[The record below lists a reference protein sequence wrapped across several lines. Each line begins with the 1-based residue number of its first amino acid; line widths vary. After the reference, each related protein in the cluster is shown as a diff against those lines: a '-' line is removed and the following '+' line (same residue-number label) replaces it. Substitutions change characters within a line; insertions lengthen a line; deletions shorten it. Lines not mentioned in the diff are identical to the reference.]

1 VADHSMPSSRAAVEP
16 GSAAER
22 SSRDRRPRAPRGEP
36 PRSDHGG
43 GGTGSPNGSLVS
55 GSWMGHG
62 WVPLRLSCWWLAVV
76 FAVSHF
82 SGGASANG
90 FISGPERRCPIN
102 EVAACH
108 RPLHVRLLG
117 ARFHPDGTRSMRQ
130 PAGSAVRAGQ
140 SSRPTV
146 RSRRAK
152 KRPSRRTT
160 SQRERR
166 SPASRRGSSTS
177 PGPRSH
183 VLPPAHRCRRGLP
196 RPIGAQLRGL
206 RAVGLE
212 DQGLQRLSVHRR
224 VPANGM

>member
-1 VADHSMPSSRAAVEP
+1 
-16 GSAAER
+16 
-22 SSRDRRPRAPRGEP
+22 
-36 PRSDHGG
+36 
-43 GGTGSPNGSLVS
+43 
-55 GSWMGHG
+55 MGHG

-82 SGGASANG
+82 SGNASANG

-177 PGPRSH
+177 PGRCSH
-183 VLPPAHRCRRGLP
+183 VLPPAHQCRRGLP
-196 RPIGAQLRGL
+196 RPNRRAAEGSARRGAWKTKGCNGCPSTAGFLPTVCDANTARRQRCRTRENHLNAQDPMGL
-206 RAVGLE
+206 YYPNIVEISDISSPGGWFHA
-212 DQGLQRLSVHRR
+212 
-224 VPANGM
+224 A

>member
-1 VADHSMPSSRAAVEP
+1 MD
-16 GSAAER
+16 
-22 SSRDRRPRAPRGEP
+22 
-36 PRSDHGG
+36 
-43 GGTGSPNGSLVS
+43 GSPAIFLLVAGHRVRGVTFQRGCVGKRVHLGSRTS
-55 GSWMGHG
+55 
-62 WVPLRLSCWWLAVV
+62 
-76 FAVSHF
+76 VSHQR
-82 SGGASANG
+82 G
-90 FISGPERRCPIN
+90 
-102 EVAACH
+102 AACH
-108 RPLHVRLLG
+108 RPLDVRLSG

-183 VLPPAHRCRRGLP
+183 VLPPAQQSRRGLP
-196 RPIGAQLRGL
+196 RPNRRAAEGSARRGPGRP
-206 RAVGLE
+206 RAATGCLCIAGFLPTVCE
-212 DQGLQRLSVHRR
+212 ANTARRQRCRPRR
-224 VPANGM
+224 IS